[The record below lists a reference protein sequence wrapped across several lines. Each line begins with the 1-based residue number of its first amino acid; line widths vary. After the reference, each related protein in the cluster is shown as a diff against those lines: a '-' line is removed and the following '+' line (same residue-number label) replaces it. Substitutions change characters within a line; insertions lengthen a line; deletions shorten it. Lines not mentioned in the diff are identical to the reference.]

1 MPKQKEKS
9 GKITNQMEKKGVD
22 MTGLTPRERVLK
34 FLNGE
39 KVDRPPIFSGMGNV
53 IKPVLDKYGIVFS
66 RVHRDPEL
74 MARAA
79 AGMYREFGY
88 ECAVVPFDLGVEAE
102 ALGAKMNFYDEV
114 EGLLYPTVK
123 EKSVKD
129 VSDVHIP
136 EDLEHA
142 GRIPVVTGAIRA
154 LRRELGSDVAIGAY
168 VLGPFTLAGQVEEL
182 DALFEESFL
191 EPEKTDKLLRK
202 LSDFIIRVFKI
213 YRDAGADYFTL
224 REMGGTSD
232 VMSPKS
238 FKTLI
243 KPHLVRI
250 LAEMPH
256 PSILHICGDTNTIIT
271 DMAECGADAVSVDQK
286 NCMAETRQKLGTEA
300 IILGN
305 FDPIKVLHKG
315 VPKDVGPAV
324 LAALKGGAS
333 AVWPGCDLW
342 PEVSKE
348 NMEALMAALKGA

>member
-1 MPKQKEKS
+1 MP
-9 GKITNQMEKKGVD
+9 
-22 MTGLTPRERVLK
+22 TPRERVLK
-34 FLNGE
+34 FLNRE

-53 IKPVLDKYGIVFS
+53 IKPVLDKYGIIFS

-74 MARAA
+74 MAKAA
-79 AGMYREFGY
+79 SGMYREFGY

-102 ALGAKMNFYDEV
+102 ALGVKMNFYDEV

-123 EKSVKD
+123 EKSVKEADD
-129 VSDVHIP
+129 VRIP
-136 EDLEHA
+136 DDLEHA
-142 GRIPVVTGAIRA
+142 GRIPVVTGAIKA
-154 LRRELGSDVAIGAY
+154 LRRELGNDVAIGTY
-168 VLGPFTLAGQVEEL
+168 VLGPFTLAGQVKEL

-191 EPEKTDKLLRK
+191 EPEKTNAILER

-213 YRDAGADYFTL
+213 YKNAGADYFTL

-238 FKTLI
+238 FRNLI
-243 KPHLVRI
+243 KPHLARI
-250 LAEMPH
+250 LSEMPR
-256 PSILHICGDTNTIIT
+256 PSILHICGDTNAIIT

-286 NCMAETRQKLGTEA
+286 NCLTETRQKLGPGA

-315 VPKDVGPAV
+315 AVKDVGSAV
-324 LAALKGGAS
+324 LESLKGGAS

-342 PEVSKE
+342 PEVPGE
-348 NMEALMAALKGA
+348 NMEALVATLKSA

>member
-1 MPKQKEKS
+1 MAESITPK
-9 GKITNQMEKKGVD
+9 
-22 MTGLTPRERVLK
+22 ERVLR
-34 FLNGE
+34 FLRGE
-39 KVDRPPIFSGMGNV
+39 KIDRPPVFSGMGNV

-66 RVHRDPEL
+66 KVHRDPGL
-74 MARAA
+74 MAMAA

-102 ALGAKMNFYDEV
+102 VLGAKLNFYDGV
-114 EGLLYPTVK
+114 EGILYPTVK

-129 VSDVHIP
+129 ADDVRIP

-142 GRIPVVTGAIRA
+142 GRVPVVTGAIKS
-154 LRRELGSDVAIGAY
+154 LRKELGDEVAIGTY
-168 VLGPFTLAGQVEEL
+168 VLGPFTLAGQIKEL
-182 DALFEESFL
+182 DTLFEESFL
-191 EPEKTDKLLRK
+191 HPEKTGRLLEK
-202 LSDFIIRVFKI
+202 LSEFIVRVFRI

-238 FKTLI
+238 FKGLI

-250 LAEMPH
+250 LAEMPR
-256 PSILHICGDTNTIIT
+256 PSILHICGDTNAIVT

-286 NCMAETRQKLGTEA
+286 NCMAETRQKLGSKA
-300 IILGN
+300 LILGN

-315 VPKDVGPAV
+315 AVKDVGPAV
-324 LAALKGGAS
+324 IESLKGGAS

-342 PEVSKE
+342 PEVPRE
-348 NMEALMAALKGA
+348 NMEALMAALKKAA

>member
-1 MPKQKEKS
+1 MS
-9 GKITNQMEKKGVD
+9 ANM
-22 MTGLTPRERVLK
+22 TPRERVLK

-66 RVHRDPEL
+66 RVHRDSEL

-102 ALGAKMNFYDEV
+102 ALGAKMNYYDDV
-114 EGLLYPTVK
+114 EGLLYPTIK
-123 EKSVKD
+123 EKSIKTVD
-129 VSDVHIP
+129 DIHIP
-136 EDLEHA
+136 ADLAHA
-142 GRIPVVTGAIRA
+142 GRIPIVTGAIKA
-154 LRRELGSDVAIGAY
+154 LRKELGDEVAIGTY
-168 VLGPFTLAGQVEEL
+168 VLGPFTLAGQVKEL
-182 DALFEESFL
+182 DELFEESFL
-191 EPEKTDKLLRK
+191 EPDKTNKVLEK
-202 LSDFIIRVFKI
+202 LSDFIVQVFKI

-238 FKTLI
+238 FKSLI
-243 KPHLVRI
+243 KPHLMRI
-250 LAEMPH
+250 HSEMPY
-256 PSILHICGDTNTIIT
+256 PNILHICGDTNSIIA
-271 DMAECGADAVSVDQK
+271 DMAECGADAISVDQK
-286 NCMAETRQKLGTEA
+286 NCMAESRQKLGTEA

-315 VPKDVGPAV
+315 DVGNVGPAV
-324 LAALKGGAS
+324 LESLKGGAS

-342 PEVSKE
+342 PEVPKE
-348 NMEALMAALKGA
+348 NMEALMSALKAAKFETAQKVSR

>member
-1 MPKQKEKS
+1 MS
-9 GKITNQMEKKGVD
+9 GNT
-22 MTGLTPRERVLK
+22 LTPRERILK
-34 FLNGE
+34 FLKGE

-74 MARAA
+74 MAKAA

-102 ALGAKMNFYDEV
+102 ALGAKMNFYDDV
-114 EGLLYPTVK
+114 EGLLYPTIKEKCVK
-123 EKSVKD
+123 EVED
-129 VSDVHIP
+129 VQVP
-136 EDLEHA
+136 EDLENA
-142 GRIPVVTGAIRA
+142 GRIPVVTGAIKA
-154 LRRELGSDVAIGAY
+154 LRRELGKEVAIGAY
-168 VLGPFTLAGQVEEL
+168 VLGPFTLAGQVKEL

-191 EPEKTDKLLRK
+191 EPEKTDRLLAK
-202 LSDFIIRVFKI
+202 LSEFIVRVFKI

-238 FKTLI
+238 FKSLI

-250 LAEMPH
+250 LSEMPR
-256 PSILHICGDTNTIIT
+256 PSILHICGDTNAIVA

-286 NCMAETRQKLGTEA
+286 NCMAETRQKLGPKA
-300 IILGN
+300 MILGN

-315 VPKDVGPAV
+315 DVKDVGPAV
-324 LAALKGGAS
+324 LESLKGGAS

-342 PEVSKE
+342 PEVPKE
-348 NMEALMAALKGA
+348 NMEALMTALKAA